1 MTNDNLIR
9 RQLLQDLNDFAR
21 RMRLQYV
28 FHGKNEEPH
37 PFHVKSNWEPPV
49 QPSVALESYLER
61 VTFQL
66 AKAVAFAN
74 IFMGKVETELLNRSA
89 FKPVVWKRYIGD
101 MFSLWD
107 ISREEL
113 YQFIE
118 QANNHHPRG
127 GTPLYKVYRYVP
139 PQRVW
144 FLSRFGLKTGI
155 DFDNYGLKSGRV
167 FGAGN
172 IYESLQTYFSSQY
185 VTGTTN

>member
-1 MTNDNLIR
+1 MSQI
-9 RQLLQDLNDFAR
+9 AR
-21 RMRLQYV
+21 GSYKAAVTGGQIP
-28 FHGKNEEPH
+28 EP
-37 PFHVKSNWEPPV
+37 SGI
-49 QPSVALESYLER
+49 A
-61 VTFQL
+61 
-66 AKAVAFAN
+66 
-74 IFMGKVETELLNRSA
+74 
-89 FKPVVWKRYIGD
+89 
-101 MFSLWD
+101 
-107 ISREEL
+107 
-113 YQFIE
+113 
-118 QANNHHPRG
+118 RG